1 MASRIIIITFLIL
14 SSINFAASQELT
26 MFQGFW
32 GQDYYEDYQKTEKE
46 RVDLLMKK
54 DKTTNQLWRKSKKHQ
69 IISFAA
75 LGAETIFLFWTL
87 RKVSNGNNPTIPYV
101 GLLASAGVAIGL
113 SLIHI

>member
-46 RVDLLMKK
+46 RIDLLMKK
-54 DKTTNQLWRKSKKHQ
+54 DK
-69 IISFAA
+69 
-75 LGAETIFLFWTL
+75 
-87 RKVSNGNNPTIPYV
+87 
-101 GLLASAGVAIGL
+101 
-113 SLIHI
+113 